1 LLLDDK
7 TDDMIIAVSREK
19 IAHQIIKLKQEKAR
33 LEQMAMGASS
43 RTERQP
49 QQQGK
54 RNHSSLGTSQAHK
67 GITAYTQKLSLLG
80 HKPTLTPQRAR
91 Q

>member
-1 LLLDDK
+1 MLLDDK

-33 LEQMAMGASS
+33 LEQVAM
-43 RTERQP
+43 RPERQP
-49 QQQGK
+49 QQPQGK